1 MKAVESKAICWLMKH
16 RDLFLDRIQTQEE
29 IHRLIEEVFG
39 ERKRLSLEEFQQIN
53 EEVSSEMFLSVTIIA
68 Y

>member
-1 MKAVESKAICWLMKH
+1 V
-16 RDLFLDRIQTQEE
+16 FLDRIQTQEE

-53 EEVSSEMFLSVTIIA
+53 YEVSSEMFLSVNNSNYI
-68 Y
+68 